1 MGDAVAGG
9 GGSLRGRSAAA
20 AALSTVNNPIVLNMV
35 MNPAVL
41 SRAKN
46 AVVTRIMIFITL
58 IPLVCRGPRT
68 IDGGTPYSPP
78 AGRAIPPL
86 HIFEPSQSTTSRA
99 TTFLMNG

>member
-9 GGSLRGRSAAA
+9 GSLRGRSAA

-78 AGRAIPPL
+78 AVERFHRCISLSLRRTRLRAPQ
-86 HIFEPSQSTTSRA
+86 HS
-99 TTFLMNG
+99 